1 MICSMTGYGRY
12 EIEENERKVTIE
24 ISSINH
30 RYLDLNI
37 RMPKTLSHLED
48 SVRTAI
54 KQKVARGKLDVSIYC
69 YSTAE
74 EDIEIIVNDNLCKG
88 YIDGFRKI
96 GKTFNIQDN
105 IKLSHLMAI
114 NDLVMI
120 QKKVGDSDKV
130 LGTLEKALEH
140 ALDALAKMRLRE
152 GDALKKDIQDKVQ
165 GLNELIGAISERS
178 YLVVDEYK
186 KKLEARITMLLENI
200 SIDPNRLAT
209 EAAFFADKCSIDEE
223 LTRLKSHILQLSHIL
238 EEESIVGR
246 KLDFLMQEMN
256 REANTIGSKANDVE
270 ITKQVVDLKTEI
282 EKIREQVQ
290 NIE

>member
-1 MICSMTGYGRY
+1 MTGYGRY